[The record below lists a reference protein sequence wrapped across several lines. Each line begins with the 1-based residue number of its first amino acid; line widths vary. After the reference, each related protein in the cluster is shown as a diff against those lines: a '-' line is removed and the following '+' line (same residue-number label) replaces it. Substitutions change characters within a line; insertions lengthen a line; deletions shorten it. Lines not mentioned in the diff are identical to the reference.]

1 MQEETSNNE
10 ESMGTFVATATPTPM
25 HLVKQVRF
33 VEQPPTRC
41 TALSPLDLLPNG
53 EEFRTLW
60 YRHEEIKVFRDEAR
74 EICLKMR
81 TLLDAEQAA
90 VRATTAV
97 VAKESS
103 SSVVPLRT
111 PLLARDDATR
121 GLERRACPE
130 RHRRTYLGTGLILKG
145 AASYRHDPDKLAAL
159 AQKCTGWATTL
170 AVTEG
175 ARDAQRAAAVDEAE
189 FTSPTTTGTRSNS
202 PKAIAVAIRI
212 IPSSSL
218 RTNPLSS
225 SLSESTSSSGAKR
238 LRSRQPHR

>member
-1 MQEETSNNE
+1 MQEERSNNE
-10 ESMGTFVATATPTPM
+10 ETMSTSVAAAPPSPM
-25 HLVKQVRF
+25 QLVKQVRF
-33 VEQPPTRC
+33 VEIPTRF
-41 TALSPLDLLPNG
+41 TDPSPLDWLQTSPG
-53 EEFRTLW
+53 GDQEFHRALW

-74 EICLKMR
+74 EICSKMR

-90 VRATTAV
+90 LRASTSTATTNTV
-97 VAKESS
+97 
-103 SSVVPLRT
+103 RT
-111 PLLARDDATR
+111 PLIARDDATR

-145 AASYRHDPDKLAAL
+145 ATSYRHDPDKLAAL
-159 AQKCTGWATTL
+159 AQKCTAWATTL

-175 ARDAQRAAAVDEAE
+175 ARDAQRAAAAAADEEAE
-189 FTSPTTTGTRSNS
+189 STLATTTGTRSNS
-202 PKAIAVAIRI
+202 PKAVPVAVRI

-225 SLSESTSSSGAKR
+225 SLSESSASKR